1 MKASLLVVILS
12 LFLLSSCAQQIQR
25 DSDGLK
31 FLKQQ
36 ELSKIPDYWEL
47 SGRISI
53 IHNQENWHARFY
65 WEKQTNRFQLRF
77 TGPLGE
83 THLLLEQE
91 LIDQEFLLSE
101 KLIKNTL
108 RIDNDVYISYGNVE
122 DLLSQYSDIAIPLN
136 SLQYWIFGRYN
147 PEYPH
152 QIKMISIDKSL
163 EVIDELFQQNWKIQ
177 FSRYKQQQTASYP
190 AKIIAKDGE
199 YSIKVFVSSRRF
211 NLTN

>member
-1 MKASLLVVILS
+1 MKLTVLFVI

-25 DSDGLK
+25 ESDGLQS
-31 FLKQQ
+31 LKQQ
-36 ELSKIPDYWEL
+36 ELSKIPAYWEL

-91 LIDQEFLLSE
+91 LIEQELFLAE

-122 DLLSQYSDIAIPLN
+122 DLLAEHSDIVIPLN

-147 PEYPH
+147 PKYPQ

-163 EVIDELFQQNWKIQ
+163 DVIDELFQQDWKIQ
-177 FSRYKQQQTASYP
+177 FSRYEQQPTASYP

-211 NLTN
+211 NLNK